1 MEIQSQGSKKEI
13 CKYCFKQ
20 RKETVKKKV
29 EGIISRIP
37 EGFTVAVEDES
48 IFIHDILI
56 RRMWTPEGK
65 RPIVTVTG
73 SHQKTCV
80 FDTLTIDGKQ
90 LFRQYKTF
98 DQDSFISYLR
108 ELKRKFHKLI
118 LFLDRA
124 PQHCRS
130 KRVKAYLE
138 RNNNLMIVEYL
149 PKGSPDLS
157 AVEECWRQGKDD
169 LLVSKYYPRFAS
181 LKDAIT
187 NYYRT
192 KRFNL
197 NILKYLMR
205 ESTNLCY

>member
-13 CKYCFKQ
+13 RKYCFKQ
-20 RKETVKKKV
+20 RKETVPKKTKK
-29 EGIISRIP
+29 IISHIP
-37 EGFTVAVEDES
+37 DCFTVAVEDES
-48 IFIHDILI
+48 IFIHDALI

-80 FDTLTIDGKQ
+80 FGTLTIDGKQ

-98 DQDSFISYLR
+98 DQYSFISYLR

-130 KRVKAYLE
+130 RRVKAYLE
-138 RNNNLMIVEYL
+138 RNSDAIIVEYL
-149 PKGSPDLS
+149 PKGSPELS

-169 LLVSKYYPRFAS
+169 LLVSKYYPRFAK
-181 LKDAIT
+181 LKTAIT

-205 ESTNLCY
+205 ESTNLC

>member
-1 MEIQSQGSKKEI
+1 
-13 CKYCFKQ
+13 
-20 RKETVKKKV
+20 
-29 EGIISRIP
+29 
-37 EGFTVAVEDES
+37 
-48 IFIHDILI
+48 
-56 RRMWTPEGK
+56 MWTPEGK

-80 FDTLTIDGKQ
+80 FGTLLTIDGKQ

-130 KRVKAYLE
+130 QRVKAYIE
-138 RNNNLMIVEYL
+138 RNSDTMIVEYL
-149 PKGSPDLS
+149 PKGSPELS
-157 AVEECWRQGKDD
+157 AVEQCWRQGKDD
-169 LLVSKYYPRFAS
+169 LLVSRYYPRFAS

-197 NILKYLMR
+197 NILKYMMR

>member
-1 MEIQSQGSKKEI
+1 
-13 CKYCFKQ
+13 
-20 RKETVKKKV
+20 
-29 EGIISRIP
+29 
-37 EGFTVAVEDES
+37 
-48 IFIHDILI
+48 
-56 RRMWTPEGK
+56 MWTPEGK

-80 FDTLTIDGKQ
+80 FGTLLTIDGKQ

-130 KRVKAYLE
+130 QRVKAYIE
-138 RNNNLMIVEYL
+138 GNSDTMIVEYL
-149 PKGSPDLS
+149 PKGSPELS
-157 AVEECWRQGKDD
+157 AVEQCWRQGKDD